1 MTRVP
6 TLAAHN
12 LMASRMMTTQSNIYD
27 LQTQLSTK
35 KKSQDYTGIA
45 ADTSRLINFETQAS
59 RTQAFITTNT
69 VANTKLAAMSTSVD
83 GARQSLISFRDDLS
97 KYLGRDVSTMDDKE
111 INEFKDLQQRAFNL
125 MKDIEDY
132 LDVKID
138 GQYVFAGG
146 KSDVVPVSV
155 PFTSLDSFQAVYDGN
170 TVTAPESRFT
180 HMNNTQVTAAE
191 TGTLTFNA
199 GGTIVAG
206 NADAFNLQHYNS
218 AGIGST
224 TFDSAAGTISAA
236 NAGAFSNVATGMA
249 IQVGGSTGNDRFYTV
264 TGVSADGTTLT
275 VAPPPAANETV
286 AAGLDVTVPSVQP
299 GQITVAG
306 SNGNDRT
313 YTVTGVSIDGRT
325 LTVTPPPSA
334 EALGATHKAQISND
348 IYYKGG
354 ETVVQHRVDETR
366 SVEFGI
372 NAKDGAV
379 EKALRAIGMVC
390 QGMPTDGAGEVDGVE
405 LRRRLETALSV
416 AGDAIDHANVNNAT
430 ENTQDFG
437 RLENLLASNQVV
449 LSKALTNQKTQL
461 SFFQT
466 RAGELENAD
475 VTQVAVQLNSESN
488 ALQYSYAAM
497 SMVNQISLLNYLN

>member
-12 LMASRMMTTQSNIYD
+12 LMASRLMQTQTNIYD

-69 VANTKLAAMSTSVD
+69 VANTKLSTMSTSVT
-83 GARQSLISFRDDLS
+83 GARKSLIQFRDDLS
-97 KYLGRDVSTMDDKE
+97 KFLGRDLTSMDDAE
-111 INEFKDLQQRAFNL
+111 INDFKDLQQRAFNI
-125 MKDIEDY
+125 MKDVEDY
-132 LDVKID
+132 FDIKID
-138 GQYVFAGG
+138 GQYLFAGG
-146 KSDVVPVSV
+146 KSDAVPVSV
-155 PFTSLDSFQAVYDGN
+155 PYTSLEAFQSVYDGN
-170 TVTAPESRFT
+170 TVTAPESRFA

-206 NADAFNLQHYNS
+206 NAEAFNLQHYNS
-218 AGIGST
+218 AGMGST
-224 TFDSAAGTISAA
+224 TFDSTAGTISATNA
-236 NAGAFSNVATGMA
+236 NVFGNVEAGMT

-264 TGVSADGTTLT
+264 TGISSDGRTLT
-275 VAPPPAANETV
+275 VVPPPAADET
-286 AAGLDVTVPSVQP
+286 APAGLDVTVPSVQP
-299 GQITVAG
+299 GPMTVTG
-306 SNGNDRT
+306 SNGNNRT
-313 YTVTGVSIDGRT
+313 YTVTGVSIDGTT

-334 EALGATHKAQISND
+334 EALGATRSAQISNA
-348 IYYKGG
+348 IYYQGG

-366 SVEFGI
+366 SVEFGV

-390 QGMPTDGAGEVDGVE
+390 QGMPVDGSGEVDGEE
-405 LRRRLETALSV
+405 LRRRLDSAFNIAS
-416 AGDAIDHANVNNAT
+416 DAVDHSNLNNAT
-430 ENTQDFG
+430 ENGQDFG

-449 LSKALTNQKTQL
+449 LKNALDRQKTQL

-466 RAGELENAD
+466 RAGEIENAD
-475 VTQVAVQLNSESN
+475 PTEVAVKINDESN

-497 SMVNQISLLNYLN
+497 SMVNRLSLLSYLG